1 MALDITTLSVKVQ
14 AQGIN
19 DTAKALDNLALSAEK
34 AEKSA
39 DRLGEKFS
47 KSSTGILAIKSAME
61 GMKDMMSKAFPT
73 EGAQSLNSALGELS
87 ATLKTI
93 KGKKIDIDVGGIG
106 RDAEVARKGVES
118 LNRSLM
124 EGHNVFQVVGK
135 SLYQLRNMLGG
146 TMLFAALQNTTG
158 AVITLADT
166 WTLANARLK
175 IFMGSADAAAVAQER
190 LYNVSMDIKEPLQ
203 GVTTIFTR
211 LVPAMAE
218 YGYSADSAMKVTTS
232 MAAALKV
239 SGATAAETS
248 SVLLQFSQSMAA
260 GRLNGAEFNAVAEG
274 APIVLRLLSK
284 ELGVSRG

>member
-14 AQGIN
+14 AQGIS

-47 KSSTGILAIKSAME
+47 KSSTGILAIKTAME

-73 EGAQSLNSALGELS
+73 EGAQALNRALGELS

-106 RDAEVARKGVES
+106 KDAEVARKGVES

-166 WTLANARLK
+166 
-175 IFMGSADAAAVAQER
+175 
-190 LYNVSMDIKEPLQ
+190 
-203 GVTTIFTR
+203 
-211 LVPAMAE
+211 
-218 YGYSADSAMKVTTS
+218 
-232 MAAALKV
+232 
-239 SGATAAETS
+239 
-248 SVLLQFSQSMAA
+248 
-260 GRLNGAEFNAVAEG
+260 
-274 APIVLRLLSK
+274 
-284 ELGVSRG
+284 